1 MIRCRMARV
10 PIDRSLAPLLPRV
23 LARCERD
30 LLAAR
35 AALDARDFGTV
46 GRLGHG
52 LAGAGG
58 TYGLDAL
65 SDLGR
70 ALERAARARDGALIG
85 EALAAAR
92 RFLDDLDPE
101 PV

>member
-1 MIRCRMARV
+1 MARV
-10 PIDRSLAPLLPRV
+10 PIDRSLAPLLPKF

-30 LLAAR
+30 LAAIR
-35 AALDARDFGTV
+35 AALEARDFETV

-65 SDLGR
+65 SELGR
-70 ALERAARARDGALIG
+70 ALERAARASDGERIG

-92 RFLDDLDPE
+92 RFLDEIDAE
-101 PV
+101 PA